1 MSLQYRQFAPVQD
14 QLSENR
20 PRALIQFAGKT
31 ILKEI
36 HERNRKNTLSY
47 VKEVGENRRSY
58 MALYKKKL
66 SNQLTADVSRFAH
79 ALEQFKDACTSDIG
93 HLITGSTR
101 I

>member
-1 MSLQYRQFAPVQD
+1 MSLQYRQFAPDQD

-36 HERNRKNTLSY
+36 HERNRKYTLSY

-66 SNQLTADVSRFAH
+66 SNQLTADVSRF
-79 ALEQFKDACTSDIG
+79 LK
-93 HLITGSTR
+93 L
-101 I
+101 